1 MGGYEMMS
9 DDSVQKMMYDVGS
22 NVDSG
27 NCCCCA
33 VDFIK
38 SVTLSCLQKLKVKN

>member
-1 MGGYEMMS
+1 MGGQEKMS
-9 DDSVQKMMYDVGS
+9 DSVQKMMYDVGS
-22 NVDSG
+22 NVDSS

-38 SVTLSCLQKLKVKN
+38 SVTLFCLQKLKVRN